1 MKKVILTSA
10 AVLAICFAASA
21 QTETP
26 PPANTEATPP
36 PTNPDSTTTPVDGAA
51 TNTEVAPPA
60 LDSLGNP
67 IISEPAAPA
76 APPEKPT
83 SRLKLYSGKHRGN
96 NVIYNPK

>member
-1 MKKVILTSA
+1 MKKLLLTTAS
-10 AVLAICFAASA
+10 LIAISFAASA
-21 QTETP
+21 QTDPPPATEVPTTTETP
-26 PPANTEATPP
+26 PPTTDTTGTGSGVATETQ
-36 PTNPDSTTTPVDGAA
+36 PVM
-51 TNTEVAPPA
+51 

-67 IISEPAAPA
+67 IVGEPAAPA